1 MAVLTVGVR
10 KKVWAGLMRYEDF
23 KEDGQ
28 PYDKRDLYNSSANT
42 GAIADTDVWIDD
54 NEGNTSTNTGF
65 NTSLQVPIKTQLTA
79 SQKTLMFSAVA
90 MARRSEETLK
100 QWLGDIEA

>member
-1 MAVLTVGVR
+1 MAVLTAGVR
-10 KKVWAGLMRYEDF
+10 KKVWAGLMRYEGF

-28 PYDKRDLYNSSANT
+28 PYSKLDLYNPSANS
-42 GAIADTDVWIDD
+42 GAVADTDVWIDG

-65 NTSLQVPIKTQLTA
+65 NSALQAPIKTQLTA

-90 MARRSEETLK
+90 LARRSEETLRE
-100 QWLGDIEA
+100 WLGDIEA

>member
-1 MAVLTVGVR
+1 MATLTAGVR
-10 KKVWAGLMRYEDF
+10 KKVWAGLMRYQDF

-28 PYDKRDLYNSSANT
+28 PYSNHDLYDPSANT
-42 GAIADTDVWIDD
+42 GAIVDPSVWIDG

-65 NTSLQVPIKTQLTA
+65 NSNLQTPIKTQLTA

-90 MARRSEETLK
+90 MARRSEDTLRS
-100 QWLGDIEA
+100 WLGDID